1 MFETPAMSRGIT
13 PAQGIQRNAHAYDP
27 HLSWLKADAAES
39 AQYLDR
45 PFQRARRKSDV
56 KLHNLSCAPFTYIVH
71 CNTNFKVSPQSP
83 SLKRAIGKLRVGQ
96 AMAKAIPRRNR
107 VTIKLGIAMP
117 VVIFDFVSLAVE
129 KRIVIGMTCDG
140 ER

>member
-27 HLSWLKADAAES
+27 HLSWLKADAAEA

-56 KLHNLSCAPFTYIVH
+56 KLRNLSGAPFTYIVH
-71 CNTNFKVSPQSP
+71 INTDFN
-83 SLKRAIGKLRVGQ
+83 VG
-96 AMAKAIPRRNR
+96 
-107 VTIKLGIAMP
+107 
-117 VVIFDFVSLAVE
+117 S
-129 KRIVIGMTCDG
+129 
-140 ER
+140 